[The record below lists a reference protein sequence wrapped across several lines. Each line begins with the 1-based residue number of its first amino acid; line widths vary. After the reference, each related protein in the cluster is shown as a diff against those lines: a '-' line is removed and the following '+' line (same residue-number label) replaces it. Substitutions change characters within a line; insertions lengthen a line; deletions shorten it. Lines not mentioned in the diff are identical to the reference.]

1 MKKRIVIYFVVFQ
14 LIVIG
19 VIIFGIYEKKIQVL
33 GTSINPIEKRDIMSS
48 PSGELK
54 YYYEPKPNTQ
64 RKEDL
69 PGFNATY
76 TINNDS
82 LNDRYSYSSDKKLNS
97 FRIIALGDSFT
108 FGLYVNT
115 KDNWTELLEDKL
127 NTVICGGINKFEVIN
142 LGVRGYD
149 NEYSVE
155 RYKSRGIKY
164 HPDIILWL
172 EVDMLRINELLKSR
186 LEKLNDEASK
196 SGLLKNDKEGG
207 SYYEDYYKARKDVVD
222 SLGEAVILEHQA
234 DYILRINKYFRGP
247 VVLIPN
253 PVMYK
258 KHKTM
263 LYNVAQKLNKGLY
276 FDDLR
281 NYYTVGAVFEN
292 DGHPNRKGHKMIA
305 EDIFNYLND
314 AKLIPCN

>member
-1 MKKRIVIYFVVFQ
+1 MDILKF
-14 LIVIG
+14 
-19 VIIFGIYEKKIQVL
+19 
-33 GTSINPIEKRDIMSS
+33 TSSS
-48 PSGELK
+48 PINKSEMSVSHPSGLK
-54 YYYEPKPNTQ
+54 YYYEPRANSSDDVAIISAL
-64 RKEDL
+64 KE
-69 PGFNATY
+69 AEY
-76 TINNDS
+76 SINNDT
-82 LNDRYSYSSDKKLNS
+82 LNERFNYSSKKDEDV
-97 FRIIALGDSFT
+97 FRIITLGDSFT
-108 FGLYVNT
+108 YGLYVDT